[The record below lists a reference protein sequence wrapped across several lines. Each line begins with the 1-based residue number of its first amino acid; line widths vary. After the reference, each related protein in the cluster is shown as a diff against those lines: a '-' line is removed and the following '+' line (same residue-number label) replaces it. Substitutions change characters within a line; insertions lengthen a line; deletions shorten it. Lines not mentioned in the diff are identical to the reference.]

1 METTRNNIAF
11 WNVKLTLNTPVHGQ
25 LKEYEI
31 MICYQKF
38 PESIGQPHV
47 SCIPYQNLDSSKH
60 G

>member
-1 METTRNNIAF
+1 M
-11 WNVKLTLNTPVHGQ
+11 HGQ

-47 SCIPYQNLDSSKH
+47 SCIDDGKSLFIAMKMYILMGPLQAYPDSASFE
-60 G
+60 